1 MFHGIYVVGKSKKVG
16 LTKKTNYGLVDKNR
30 NLIWLRLKRNSKD
43 GYKFRPLRKVITT
56 TSSITNDTRVVV
68 DSLQ

>member
-1 MFHGIYVVGKSKKVG
+1 MFHGIYIIGKSKKVG
-16 LTKKTNYGLVDKNR
+16 LTKKTKYGLVDKNR
-30 NLIWLRLKRNSKD
+30 NLIWLRLKRNSKE

-56 TSSITNDTRVVV
+56 TSSITNDIKVV

>member
-1 MFHGIYVVGKSKKVG
+1 MFHGIYIIGKSKKVG
-16 LTKKTNYGLVDKNR
+16 LTKKTKYGLVDKNR
-30 NLIWLRLKRNSKD
+30 NLIWLRLKRNSKE

-56 TSSITNDTRVVV
+56 TSSTTNDIKVV